1 VWVVAGY
8 SIAFGD
14 EPMGA
19 YFGSFQNVMLAGID
33 KDSTATT
40 FNAAHL
46 IPKYVFVMFQ
56 ATFAIIAAALISG
69 ALVDRMKFGAYIVFI
84 ALWSVLVY
92 APVAHWVWDA
102 SGWLFA
108 DGALDFAGGTVV
120 HINAG
125 VSALVAA
132 KLLGPR
138 LHTTKNGAI
147 PHNIPFVLLGAGL
160 LWFGWFGFNAGSALS
175 ADGNAGLA
183 MLTTQV
189 ATAVALMTW
198 IFWEKATGH
207 AMSAVGAATGAV
219 VGLVAITPA
228 AGFVSPAYAIVIGVL
243 GATASFWAVQ
253 SKRFFKVDDVLDVFA
268 CHGVA
273 GIVGAIL
280 TGAFAFSTGSGKEN
294 VFEQVQIQTVGVVAT
309 IVYAAVGT
317 FIIIKLIDLVMGI
330 RLAKDDELQ
339 GVDIINHEES
349 AYTNK

>member
-1 VWVVAGY
+1 
-8 SIAFGD
+8 
-14 EPMGA
+14 
-19 YFGSFQNVMLAGID
+19 
-33 KDSTATT
+33 
-40 FNAAHL
+40 
-46 IPKYVFVMFQ
+46 
-56 ATFAIIAAALISG
+56 
-69 ALVDRMKFGAYIVFI
+69 
-84 ALWSVLVY
+84 
-92 APVAHWVWDA
+92 
-102 SGWLFA
+102 
-108 DGALDFAGGTVV
+108 
-120 HINAG
+120 
-125 VSALVAA
+125 
-132 KLLGPR
+132 
-138 LHTTKNGAI
+138 
-147 PHNIPFVLLGAGL
+147 
-160 LWFGWFGFNAGSALS
+160 
-175 ADGNAGLA
+175 

-228 AGFVSPAYAIVIGVL
+228 AGIVSPAYAMVIGVL

-253 SKRFFKVDDVLDVFA
+253 SKHFFKVDDVLDVFA